1 LQGVDASGILAFV
14 DALEAASG
22 VEMHSMMLLRHGT
35 VIAEGWW
42 SPYSADRPQLL
53 YSLSKSFAS
62 TALGLAIAEG
72 LVDLDDTVLSHFP
85 ELNSD
90 ITDPRSR
97 SILVRHVAAMASG
110 HREDTFDLADANDPA
125 DLLRGFLL
133 IPPDEAPGSIFAYNQ
148 PCTFAIAAIIQNAAG
163 MSLTDF
169 LRPRLFDPLG
179 IGEVGW
185 LADGRGRELGFS
197 GFYAQTEAIAKLGEL
212 YLRGGRWAGQQLLS
226 ADWVAEA
233 TRSHVATAHQDLVD
247 WRQGYGFH
255 FWMSQHG
262 YRGDGANGQFCL
274 VLPEQD
280 AVLAITGQSPDMQ
293 AVLSAAWE
301 HLLPALA
308 FRPSDAFAAAA
319 SSLALADIALKRR
332 LEVASLAPAAG
343 SPVIGDSRTYTAG
356 GWNQCATLT
365 EVTVHPSPA
374 GVVVSLI
381 DDGYPIRFI
390 LGIGQWVVTDV
401 LAASGGTSD
410 TGPLRIDLILL
421 ETPHRLQ
428 ILCTGETFTALWVTE
443 PLHSLPLAQM
453 RMPH

>member
-1 LQGVDASGILAFV
+1 MRILPRSSPSLQGVDASGILAFV

-62 TALGLAIAEG
+62 TALGLAITEG
-72 LVDLDDTVLSHFP
+72 LVGLDDTVLSHFP

-185 LADGRGRELGFS
+185 LADGRGREL
-197 GFYAQTEAIAKLGEL
+197 
-212 YLRGGRWAGQQLLS
+212 
-226 ADWVAEA
+226 
-233 TRSHVATAHQDLVD
+233 
-247 WRQGYGFH
+247 
-255 FWMSQHG
+255 
-262 YRGDGANGQFCL
+262 
-274 VLPEQD
+274 
-280 AVLAITGQSPDMQ
+280 
-293 AVLSAAWE
+293 
-301 HLLPALA
+301 
-308 FRPSDAFAAAA
+308 
-319 SSLALADIALKRR
+319 
-332 LEVASLAPAAG
+332 
-343 SPVIGDSRTYTAG
+343 
-356 GWNQCATLT
+356 
-365 EVTVHPSPA
+365 
-374 GVVVSLI
+374 
-381 DDGYPIRFI
+381 
-390 LGIGQWVVTDV
+390 
-401 LAASGGTSD
+401 
-410 TGPLRIDLILL
+410 
-421 ETPHRLQ
+421 
-428 ILCTGETFTALWVTE
+428 
-443 PLHSLPLAQM
+443 
-453 RMPH
+453 